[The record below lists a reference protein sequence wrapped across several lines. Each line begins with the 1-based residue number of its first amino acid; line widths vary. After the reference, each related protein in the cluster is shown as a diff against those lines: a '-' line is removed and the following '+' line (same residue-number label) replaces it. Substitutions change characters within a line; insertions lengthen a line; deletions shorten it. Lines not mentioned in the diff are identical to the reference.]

1 MAKTKTTKTGKTV
14 QNASAKTI
22 AKDVFAANP
31 DMKEV
36 HVTSDGTAFYTLCDA
51 RNHAR
56 SLKNKAVVSLTKAE
70 AYASDDTEPKDDVKD
85 PTGSG
90 DNQEKTGDGTE
101 GDDTDTGDGSDEG
114 ADTNDKTDE

>member
-14 QNASAKTI
+14 QSAAAKTI
-22 AKDVFAANP
+22 AKGIFAANP

-70 AYASDDTEPKDDVKD
+70 AFASDDTEPKDDAKD

-90 DNQEKTGDGTE
+90 DNQEKTGDGSE
-101 GDDTDTGDGSDEG
+101 GDGSDEG
-114 ADTNDKTDE
+114 AGTNDKTDE

>member
-14 QNASAKTI
+14 QNASAKAI
-22 AKDVFAANP
+22 AKGVFAANP

-36 HVTSDGTAFYTLCDA
+36 YVTSDGTAFYALCDA
-51 RNHAR
+51 KNHAR

-70 AYASDDTEPKDDVKD
+70 AYASDDAESKD
-85 PTGSG
+85 PAGS
-90 DNQEKTGDGTE
+90 DDDQEKTGGRSE
-101 GDDTDTGDGSDEG
+101 GDEADEG

>member
-14 QNASAKTI
+14 QSASAKAI
-22 AKDVFAANP
+22 AKGVLAANP

-51 RNHAR
+51 KNHAR
-56 SLKNKAVVSLTKAE
+56 TLKNKAVVSLTKAE
-70 AYASDDTEPKDDVKD
+70 AYASDEAEPKGDAKD
-85 PTGSG
+85 PAESG
-90 DNQEKTGDGTE
+90 DDQGDASNET
-101 GDDTDTGDGSDEG
+101 DEG